1 MAWLSDNLSILLVIV
16 GIALLA
22 VEVGVFGFTVFLL
35 FFVGLACIVTGIMMQ
50 LLIPQTLAW
59 GLGMVAVLSV
69 VFAVVLWKPLK
80 NMQNSSGSNAA
91 VKSDLIGHSFVL
103 ERDIAPGGHAK
114 HRMSGVEWKIR
125 SDAPL
130 KAGAHVQVVKVDVGE
145 LTIAAA
151 SASAKASA

>member
-1 MAWLSDNLSILLVIV
+1 MAWLTDNLSILLIIV

-50 LLIPQTLAW
+50 LLIPQTMAW

-69 VFAVVLWKPLK
+69 TFAAALWSPLK
-80 NMQNSSGSNAA
+80 KMQNSSAGNIA
-91 VKSDLIGHSFVL
+91 VKNDLIGHSFIL
-103 ERDIAPGGHAK
+103 ERDIAPGGHGK
-114 HRMSGVEWKIR
+114 HRMSGVDWKVR

-130 KAGAHVQVVKVDVGE
+130 KAGTQVQVVKVDVGE
-145 LTIAAA
+145 LTIA

>member
-1 MAWLSDNLSILLVIV
+1 MAWLTDNLPILLIII

-22 VEVGVFGFTVFLL
+22 VEVGVFGFSVFLL

-50 LLIPQTLAW
+50 FLIPATLTW
-59 GLGMVAVLSV
+59 GLIMVAVLSIT
-69 VFAVVLWKPLK
+69 FAVSLWKPLK
-80 NMQNSSGSNAA
+80 KMQNSSGSPNTQ

-103 ERDIAPGGHAK
+103 DRDIVAGGHAK
-114 HRMSGVEWKIR
+114 HRMSGVEWKVR

-145 LTIAAA
+145 LTIAP
-151 SASAKASA
+151 K